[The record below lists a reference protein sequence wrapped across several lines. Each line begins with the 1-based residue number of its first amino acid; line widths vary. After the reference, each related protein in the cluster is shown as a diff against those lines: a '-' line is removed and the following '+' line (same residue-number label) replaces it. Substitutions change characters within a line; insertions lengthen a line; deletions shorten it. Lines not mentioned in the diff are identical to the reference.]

1 MRVTRCAL
9 RVAAVAVL
17 ATGMIGLTGSCRKQG
32 PLERLGGKTDR
43 ALEKA
48 GDAVED
54 AADKVKDAV
63 EDGSDKAKDAVQDAS
78 QEAKPKAD

>member
-1 MRVTRCAL
+1 MRVTRRVL
-9 RVAAVAVL
+9 RLAAVAML
-17 ATGMIGLTGSCRKQG
+17 ATGLIGLTASCRKQG

-48 GDAVED
+48 GDAAED

-63 EDGSDKAKDAVQDAS
+63 EDGSDKVKDAA
-78 QEAKPKAD
+78 QEAKPEAN

>member
-1 MRVTRCAL
+1 MRVTRYVL
-9 RVAAVAVL
+9 RVAAVAAL
-17 ATGMIGLTGSCRKQG
+17 AFGLIGLTGSCRKQG

-48 GDAVED
+48 GDAAED

-63 EDGSDKAKDAVQDAS
+63 EDAS
-78 QEAKPKAD
+78 EEAKPPKAD

>member
-1 MRVTRCAL
+1 MRVTHCAL
-9 RVAAVAVL
+9 RIVGVAVL
-17 ATGMIGLTGSCRKQG
+17 ATGLIGLTGSCRKEG
-32 PLERLGGKTDR
+32 PMERLGGKTDR
-43 ALEKA
+43 ALEQA

-63 EDGSDKAKDAVQDAS
+63 EDGSDKVKDAVQDAS